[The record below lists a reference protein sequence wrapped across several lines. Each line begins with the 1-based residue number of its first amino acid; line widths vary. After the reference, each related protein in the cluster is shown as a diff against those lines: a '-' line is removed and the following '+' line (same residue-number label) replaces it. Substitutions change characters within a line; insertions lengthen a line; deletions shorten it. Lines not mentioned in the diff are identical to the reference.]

1 MDIKVL
7 DDGKPKGGGNNEAL
21 NQTMS
26 EIKYCLEQQLT
37 VLESIARWSDQTAL
51 YTSHLQQIKIAAD
64 QTRHYQEAR
73 QAADAQVVRLLEEG
87 NAAQQIPDEGQNEA
101 DAAELTIGE
110 RSVSFLEQIEYNTR
124 ITAEQMAVIAD
135 ATKESTEDKREAREG
150 ATVTKQEKEKLDKAK
165 EGSFKQVAD
174 EAGGFIG
181 KLVKW
186 FATMGLLL
194 LPLLMGPEK
203 LFETLRLVFRNIGNL
218 FTQLTGFVLNTLGP
232 IISTIMDGL
241 FSIFNHIAGPLGNLG
256 EKIGDLVRK
265 FSPEINKSLEW
276 FFTFL
281 GEGLADFI
289 NLLATGIEALPG
301 MITAMSDSFTSMMN
315 NWFNTEGKYDS
326 WTDALAAK
334 FDEWTAAFKYYE
346 SSGIIDSFED
356 MLVKGYNG
364 IIDGINMFTGALIDA
379 VYGLGYLLSWIPGL
393 EHLEMSEERRDEL
406 KNEYMISEDRKITDD
421 ERDLSRRN
429 AKFIDFSKSDADV
442 DAQIDALDASELTK
456 EALKRDKESYRQS
469 QNQEMESD
477 FTRIRMT
484 SSPMSELGMTG
495 DQMGGVP
502 GDFTLTEFTGLKEAL
517 ARDDVPDRLAFAKF
531 GPFMKDGKIVR
542 GFDPQTKQM
551 VPIPEEAQ
559 MPLTILV
566 EGAMESGSGVL
577 AIGENPPEAETV
589 TTPVTTSQN
598 IIGDSLLDLMYGTG
612 QGSGGTTVSTNVS
625 AGGNQ
630 SSSKTIKNTIIS
642 NNPTNGR
649 EGYLNYT

>member
-1 MDIKVL
+1 MAEQV
-7 DDGKPKGGGNNEAL
+7 ESTAL

-26 EIKYCLEQQLT
+26 EIKYCLEQQLSI
-37 VLESIARWSDQTAL
+37 LQSIANWSDQTAL

-87 NAAQQIPDEGQNEA
+87 NAATQIPDDVPNEA

-110 RSVSFLEQIEYNTR
+110 QQLSLLEQVEHNTR

-289 NLLATGIEALPG
+289 DLLANGIEALPG

-326 WTDALAAK
+326 WTEALGAK

-346 SSGIIDSFED
+346 SSGVIDSFED
-356 MLVKGYNG
+356 MMVAAYNG
-364 IIDGINMFTGALIDA
+364 LIDGINAVATLFLDAYYGFSNSPLGWLMGMEGMTDEEYDEKLAQFTIDE
-379 VYGLGYLLSWIPGL
+379 S
-393 EHLEMSEERRDEL
+393 
-406 KNEYMISEDRKITDD
+406 RKITDD
-421 ERDLSRRN
+421 ERDLSRRS
-429 AKFIDFSKSDADV
+429 AKFIDFSKSDAEV
-442 DAQIDALDASELTK
+442 DAQIDALDAGDLTK
-456 EALKRDKESYRQS
+456 EALKRDKESYREA
-469 QNQEMESD
+469 QNREMESD
-477 FTRIRMT
+477 FTRIRLT
-484 SSPMSELGMTG
+484 SSPMSDLGMTE
-495 DQMGGVP
+495 DQMGTV
-502 GDFTLTEFTGLKEAL
+502 GDFTLHEFTGLKGAL
-517 ARDDVPDRLAFAKF
+517 NREDVPDRLAFAKF

-542 GFDPQTKQM
+542 GFDPQTNQM
-551 VPIPEEAQ
+551 VPIPPDAQ
-559 MPLTILV
+559 MPLTVLV
-566 EGAMESGSGVL
+566 SGAMESDSGVL

>member
-1 MDIKVL
+1 
-7 DDGKPKGGGNNEAL
+7 
-21 NQTMS
+21 MS
-26 EIKYCLEQQLT
+26 EIKYCLEQQLSI
-37 VLESIARWSDQTAL
+37 LQSIANWSDQTAL

-87 NAAQQIPDEGQNEA
+87 NAATQIPDDVPNEA

-110 RSVSFLEQIEYNTR
+110 QQLSLLEQVEHNTR

-289 NLLATGIEALPG
+289 DLLANGIEALPG

-326 WTDALAAK
+326 WTEALGAK

-346 SSGIIDSFED
+346 SSGVIDSFED
-356 MLVKGYNG
+356 MMVAAYNG
-364 IIDGINMFTGALIDA
+364 LIDGINAVATLFLDAYYGFSNSPLGWLMGMEGMTDEEYDEKLAQFTIDE
-379 VYGLGYLLSWIPGL
+379 S
-393 EHLEMSEERRDEL
+393 
-406 KNEYMISEDRKITDD
+406 RKITDD
-421 ERDLSRRN
+421 ERDLSRRS
-429 AKFIDFSKSDADV
+429 AKFIDFSKSDAEV
-442 DAQIDALDASELTK
+442 DAQIDALDAGDLTK
-456 EALKRDKESYRQS
+456 EALKRDKESYREA
-469 QNQEMESD
+469 QNREMESD
-477 FTRIRMT
+477 FTRIRLT
-484 SSPMSELGMTG
+484 SSPMSDLGMTE
-495 DQMGGVP
+495 DQMGTV
-502 GDFTLTEFTGLKEAL
+502 GDFTLHEFTGLKGAL
-517 ARDDVPDRLAFAKF
+517 NREDVPDRLAFAKF

-542 GFDPQTKQM
+542 GFDPQTNQM
-551 VPIPEEAQ
+551 VPIPPDAQ
-559 MPLTILV
+559 MPLTVLV
-566 EGAMESGSGVL
+566 SGAMESDSGVL